1 MKNNNIENKLLYYRK
16 LNNYSQK
23 EIALFLKISQ
33 PNYSNIEN
41 NKISLKLK
49 FAKNLSFLYKIPVSE
64 LINDQEGIFI
74 SKKDLETLI
83 EAKNI
88 ISKIEQNNL

>member
-33 PNYSNIEN
+33 ANYSNIEN

-49 FAKNLSFLYKIPVSE
+49 FAKNLSLLYKIPVSE

-88 ISKIEQNNL
+88 ISKIERNNS